1 MSRKK
6 TAWVRIGKIAALVI
20 PAVLLILL
28 FPVNDYDDSVRIRN
42 FYLETPNSLDV
53 VVMGS
58 SEDYAGYSPVL
69 AYEEYGFTSYPYV
82 FSANDFSIFEEQLD
96 EVLRVQSPKMIV
108 VNIAE
113 LINLRTHDDTVLRE
127 FLAGIPLSWHK
138 IQMIREYGDSEEIL
152 SYYFPFIVN
161 HGKADRQT
169 LADYIQTNAAVRRRG
184 YSLLKGTITYTGT
197 GEYWDGPYVAP
208 RNTSGDT
215 SIAQLQP
222 EVIEQCRDVLDVC
235 RKHPDIQFVFINLP
249 HRITT
254 ESRYREYQEVNAAG
268 ALIEEAGFDYINL
281 ESMTDEIGIVPEADF
296 YNNHHMNL
304 YGQYKATRFLC
315 DLLTRNYDI
324 EPRAIS
330 PKDQARWDTC
340 VEFSKLYYQLFEEG
354 FRSRQSVEDG
364 RWLKEDASLFK
375 AIEEMKRESKTN

>member
-6 TAWVRIGKIAALVI
+6 TVWVRIGKIAALVI
-20 PAVLLILL
+20 PVVLLILL

-169 LADYIQTNAAVRRRG
+169 LADYVQTNAAVCCRG

-197 GEYWDGPYVAP
+197 GEYWDGPYVTP

-268 ALIEEAGFDYINL
+268 ALIEKAGFDYINL

-315 DLLTRNYDI
+315 DLLTRNYDV

-354 FRSRQSVEDG
+354 FQSRQSVEDG

>member
-1 MSRKK
+1 MEKRTGRHWQTMSKR
-6 TAWVRIGKIAALVI
+6 TPPFAA
-20 PAVLLILL
+20 
-28 FPVNDYDDSVRIRN
+28 
-42 FYLETPNSLDV
+42 
-53 VVMGS
+53 G
-58 SEDYAGYSPVL
+58 
-69 AYEEYGFTSYPYV
+69 
-82 FSANDFSIFEEQLD
+82 
-96 EVLRVQSPKMIV
+96 
-108 VNIAE
+108 
-113 LINLRTHDDTVLRE
+113 
-127 FLAGIPLSWHK
+127 
-138 IQMIREYGDSEEIL
+138 
-152 SYYFPFIVN
+152 
-161 HGKADRQT
+161 
-169 LADYIQTNAAVRRRG
+169 G

-197 GEYWDGPYVAP
+197 GEYWDGPYVTP

-268 ALIEEAGFDYINL
+268 ALIEKAGFDYINL

>member
-169 LADYIQTNAAVRRRG
+169 LADYIQTNAAIRCRG

>member
-6 TAWVRIGKIAALVI
+6 TVWVRIGKIAALVI
-20 PAVLLILL
+20 PVVLLILL

-169 LADYIQTNAAVRRRG
+169 LADYVQTNAAVCCRG

-197 GEYWDGPYVAP
+197 GEYWDGPYVTP

-268 ALIEEAGFDYINL
+268 ALIEKAGFDYINL

-324 EPRAIS
+324 ELRAIS

>member
-6 TAWVRIGKIAALVI
+6 TVWVRIGKIAALVI
-20 PAVLLILL
+20 PVVLLILL

-127 FLAGIPLSWHK
+127 FLAGIPFSWHK

-169 LADYIQTNAAVRRRG
+169 LADYVQTNAAVRCRG
-184 YSLLKGTITYTGT
+184 YSLLKGAITYTGT
-197 GEYWDGPYVAP
+197 GEYWDGPYVTP

-268 ALIEEAGFDYINL
+268 ALIEKAGFDYINL

>member
-6 TAWVRIGKIAALVI
+6 TVWVRIGKIAALVI
-20 PAVLLILL
+20 PVVLLILL

-169 LADYIQTNAAVRRRG
+169 LADYVQTNAAVCCRG

-197 GEYWDGPYVAP
+197 GEYWDGPYVTP

-268 ALIEEAGFDYINL
+268 ALIEKAGFDYINL

-375 AIEEMKRESKTN
+375 AIEEMKRERKTN

>member
-6 TAWVRIGKIAALVI
+6 TVWVRIGKIAALVI
-20 PAVLLILL
+20 PVVLLILL

-169 LADYIQTNAAVRRRG
+169 LADYVQTNAAVCCRG

-197 GEYWDGPYVAP
+197 GEYWDGPYVTP

-268 ALIEEAGFDYINL
+268 ALIEKAGFDYINL